1 MLLGIFIVAAVL
13 LSPFLGIIIVAADG
27 LREPPSH
34 SIGQF

>member
-1 MLLGIFIVAAVL
+1 MLLGIIIVAAVL
-13 LSPFLGIIIVAADG
+13 LSPFLGIIIVAGND

>member
-1 MLLGIFIVAAVL
+1 MLLGIIIAAAVL
-13 LSPFLGIIIVAADG
+13 LSPFLGIIIVAAGD